1 MPTTQYRL
9 RAMRSFA
16 AWTLLALTCVTL
28 PAVAAEDTEK
38 WEFVDN
44 DDGIHVWKHEVPGHD
59 VPDFRGQ
66 TFINASIDQILNEML
81 DYKSHTQWM
90 YACAESTLLKQV
102 EPDHLIMYNR
112 LDVPWPVWD
121 RDVVADIAI
130 QRSPDKKYLKVAF
143 RNISSDL
150 RKVPNK
156 VVRLPKLIGFYK
168 LWEVAPGKTKIMYQV
183 EAELGGSIPRWI
195 AVRGARDLPHVTLL
209 KLRER
214 VESVTKKGAEK

>member
-1 MPTTQYRL
+1 
-9 RAMRSFA
+9 MRSLA
-16 AWTLLALTCVTL
+16 AWTLLALTCVIP
-28 PAVAAEDTEK
+28 PAVAAEDPEK
-38 WEFVDN
+38 WEFVDK

-66 TFINASIDQILNEML
+66 TFINASIEQILTEML
-81 DYKSHTQWM
+81 DWKSHTEWM
-90 YACAESTLLKQV
+90 FACAESTLLKQV

-112 LDVPWPVWD
+112 LDVPWPIWD
-121 RDVVADIAI
+121 RDVIADIAI
-130 QRSPDKKYLKVAF
+130 ERSADKKYLKVAF

-150 RKVPNK
+150 RSVPKK

-168 LWEVAPGKTKIMYQV
+168 LWEVEPGKTKIMYQV

-195 AVRGARDLPHVTLL
+195 AVRGARDLPHTTLL

-214 VESVTKKGAEK
+214 VESVIKKGATKS